1 MEKIQIT
8 GGQRLQGEVRVSGS
22 KNSALALMAASLCAE
37 GVTTLENVPN
47 IGDIHVMI
55 EMMTKMGCATR
66 WSGEHRLEVEVDTSN
81 LDLKTHANELLELV
95 QKMRASFT
103 ILGPLLAR
111 LGEAQ
116 VALPGGC
123 AIGTRSVDFHIK
135 GLEAMGATVSVE
147 HGFVI
152 AKAGKLRGA
161 HIFLDFPS
169 VGATNHLLSTAV
181 LAEGKTIIENAAQE
195 PEIHDLARFLVSM
208 GAKIKGAGTHR
219 IEVEGVKR
227 LKPVRHSVIPDRIEA
242 ATYAVAGAMTGGSV
256 LVKNVM
262 EDHLF
267 PVILKLREA
276 GATVEAEGPA
286 LRVVDSVRSTPP
298 LCNLRVSMTGRP
310 KPVNITAVPH
320 PGFPTDTHPVM
331 GAMLTIAGGTSVIT
345 ETVYDRRFRYFS
357 ELQRMGAKV
366 RVSGQTAVIE
376 GVDRLTGAQVSSPDL
391 RGGAALVLAG
401 LIAEGTTEITQLQY
415 IDRGYEAFVQKL
427 ANLGADVERF
437 DPNLLLR
444 PALSF
449 A

>member
-1 MEKIQIT
+1 
-8 GGQRLQGEVRVSGS
+8 
-22 KNSALALMAASLCAE
+22 MAASLCAE

-55 EMMTKMGCATR
+55 EMMSKMGCATR

-81 LDLKTHANELLELV
+81 LDLKSHSAELVELV

-135 GLEAMGATVSVE
+135 GLQAMGAEVYVE

-152 AKAGKLRGA
+152 AKTEKLKGA

-195 PEIHDLARFLVSM
+195 PEISDLARFLSSM

-227 LKPVRHSVIPDRIEA
+227 LKPVRHAVIPDRIEA
-242 ATYAVAGAMTGGSV
+242 ATYAIAGAMTGGNV
-256 LVKNVM
+256 LVKNVVA
-262 EDHLF
+262 DHLL
-267 PVILKLREA
+267 PVILKLRES
-276 GATVEAEGPA
+276 GARVEVEGPT
-286 LRVVDSVRSTPP
+286 LRLVDNARTTPP
-298 LCNLRVSMTGRP
+298 LSALRVSMEGRARA
-310 KPVNITAVPH
+310 VNLTAAPH
-320 PGFPTDTHPVM
+320 PGFPTDTHPVFA
-331 GAMLTIAGGTSVIT
+331 AMLAVAEGTSVIT
-345 ETVYDRRFRYFS
+345 ETVYDRRFRYCS
-357 ELQRMGAKV
+357 ELQRMGANT
-366 RVSGQTAVIE
+366 RVSGQTAVID
-376 GVDRLTGAQVSSPDL
+376 GVDRLTGAQVSAPDL

-401 LIAEGTTEITQLQY
+401 LIAQGETEITQLQY

-427 ANLGADVERF
+427 LNMGANIERF
-437 DPNLLLR
+437 DTAAILAR